1 MVFNK
6 GSELDKQIYPE
17 GESTWGCK
25 SGVLDVEDV
34 KEFIEE
40 RMRAF
45 ADALCLRNSTEE
57 KIRKAIIK
65 EIKITEEKTG
75 MVANK

>member
-6 GSELDKQIYPE
+6 GSELDKQIYKE

-34 KEFIEE
+34 KELLRQICGKAIVKQGASDYVLYGNDMVKFIENKSG
-40 RMRAF
+40 F
-45 ADALCLRNSTEE
+45 VLS
-57 KIRKAIIK
+57 
-65 EIKITEEKTG
+65 G
-75 MVANK
+75 ANDE

>member
-1 MVFNK
+1 MSSKFNK

-34 KEFIEE
+34 KEFIGKEVVI
-40 RMRAF
+40 F
-45 ADALCLRNSTEE
+45 VLKE
-57 KIRKAIIK
+57 KGGQNAR
-65 EIKITEEKTG
+65 TT
-75 MVANK
+75 